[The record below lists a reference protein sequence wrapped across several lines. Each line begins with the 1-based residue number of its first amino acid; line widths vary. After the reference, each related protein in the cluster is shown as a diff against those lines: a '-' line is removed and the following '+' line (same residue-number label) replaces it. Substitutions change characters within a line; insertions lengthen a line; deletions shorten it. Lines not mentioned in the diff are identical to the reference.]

1 MKKKIILVEVIL
13 AVFLMLLMPLISN
26 IQAQPT
32 EKVQEEKETSINKDP
47 RNLPISIVSGKY
59 KELTMEEPNS
69 NGISF
74 HLKGTGISEGY
85 TWDTLKFWRLLPFPF
100 PISISTNE
108 NWRGNVYSNFE
119 IKHFIGNI
127 NHEENRLV
135 GIGFICQLT
144 GRHDN

>member
-26 IQAQPT
+26 IPAQTT
-32 EKVQEEKETSINKDP
+32 EKIQEEKETSINKDP
-47 RNLPISIVSGKY
+47 LNLPISIVSGKY
-59 KELTMEEPNS
+59 KELTMEECNS

-85 TWDTLKFWRLLPFPF
+85 RWDNLKFWTLFPI

-108 NWRGNVYSNFE
+108 NWVGNIYSNFE

-135 GIGFICQLT
+135 GIGFNCRLT